1 MKQQK
6 QVIDW
11 FRSINMVVSS
21 ENFHLIILGKS
32 KNTKTKH
39 LDETDRK
46 TGGKV
51 IETTNSVK
59 LLGMNVDNK
68 LTSDDHI
75 SHLCPKV
82 SMIFNAINW
91 LKRYFGKHEFEVITC
106 NSCFPKY
113 LFNQFIAL
121 NIIGTLGHKWERIQN
136 LIISLSLA
144 FQRFQRQDKN
154 IKIQRCLGIK
164 YNDYDS
170 D

>member
-11 FRSINMVVSS
+11 FRSNNMVVSS

-75 SHLCPKV
+75 SHLCPKLL
-82 SMIFNAINW
+82 MIFNAINW
-91 LKRYFGKHEFEVITC
+91 LKRYFGKHELEVITC

-113 LFNQFIAL
+113 LFNQLIAL
-121 NIIGTLGHKWERIQN
+121 NIIETFGYKWERIQN
-136 LIISLSLA
+136 LIMSLSLA
-144 FQRFQRQDKN
+144 FQLFQRQDKN

>member
-11 FRSINMVVSS
+11 FKSNNMVVSS

-32 KNTKTKH
+32 KNTEIKH
-39 LDETDRK
+39 LHGTDRK

-68 LTSDDHI
+68 LTSDNHI

-82 SMIFNAINW
+82 STIFNAKNW
-91 LKRYFGKHEFEVITC
+91 LKIYFGKRELEVITC

-121 NIIGTLGHKWERIQN
+121 NIIGTFGHKWARMQN
-136 LIISLSLA
+136 LIMSLSLA
-144 FQRFQRQDKN
+144 FQLFQRQDKN
-154 IKIQRCLGIK
+154 MKIQRCLGIK

>member
-11 FRSINMVVSS
+11 FRSNNMVVSS

-82 SMIFNAINW
+82 SMIFHAIN
-91 LKRYFGKHEFEVITC
+91 
-106 NSCFPKY
+106 
-113 LFNQFIAL
+113 
-121 NIIGTLGHKWERIQN
+121 
-136 LIISLSLA
+136 
-144 FQRFQRQDKN
+144 
-154 IKIQRCLGIK
+154 
-164 YNDYDS
+164 
-170 D
+170 